1 MTIDWDQILGAHSNL
16 AAIPAGLRASAGQ
29 IAFEAGE
36 TLVRRGARP
45 RHMLYVLAGEIRLIR
60 HTVAGDKV
68 ILQRG
73 RHGFIAEASLEAA
86 AYHCDI
92 EAYELGHL
100 LTFPIP
106 RFRQTLDNDA
116 EFRWRWASL
125 LSVEIRR
132 LRAQNE
138 RLHLH
143 KAADRVLHYLES
155 EGTDGVVTLMQS
167 RKAWAVEL
175 GLSHEALYRTLRHME
190 HDGLLKVSTNR
201 IERPRPATSK

>member
-1 MTIDWDQILGAHSNL
+1 MTIDWDRLSAAHSSL
-16 AAIPAGLRASAGQ
+16 ASIPEGLRAGADQ
-29 IAFEAGE
+29 HACEAGE

-60 HTVAGDKV
+60 HTEAGNKV
-68 ILQRG
+68 ILQRS
-73 RHGFIAEASLEAA
+73 RHGFIAEASMEA

-92 EAYELGHL
+92 EAFELGHL

-106 RFRQTLDNDA
+106 LFRQTLDDDA
-116 EFRWRWASL
+116 KFRWLWASL
-125 LSVEIRR
+125 LAVEIRR

-143 KAADRVLHYLES
+143 KATDRVLHYLES
-155 EGTDGVVTLMQS
+155 EGTDGVITLTHS
-167 RKAWAVEL
+167 RKAWATEL
-175 GLSHEALYRTLRHME
+175 GLSHEALYQTLRQME
-190 HDGLLKVSTNR
+190 RDGLLKVSENR